1 MYACNTAL
9 VFFLQLTDNQ
19 IIESK
24 LIQVNKKNI
33 AYIYAILINV
43 VYLRR
48 DRERL
53 RVNIVNLYSVPVGL
67 TIYVSVIACV
77 VGH

>member
-1 MYACNTAL
+1 M
-9 VFFLQLTDNQ
+9 
-19 IIESK
+19 IESK

-33 AYIYAILINV
+33 AYIFVVTINA

-48 DRERL
+48 DRERSQ
-53 RVNIVNLYSVPVGL
+53 VNMTNLYSVPVGL
-67 TIYVSVIACV
+67 TIYVSVIARV